1 MIHPSLIEKISL
13 DARESNRAVID
24 DLKRSYPYVGPVTV
38 TTHAATDPACNVMKL
53 IVRMSKPYWAS
64 DEQGA
69 AMWEAVSS
77 WLDGK
82 MYKVGST
89 MANFNKSR
97 AEKDQQTVTFGRLE
111 LDMKPYLFGIM
122 LAGDDTLP
130 EAEDLVGRFRELAN
144 TGVIEGEV
152 ARVEMPSS
160 ASWAAQYAVAEEA
173 ARAAAAAEAEAQAA
187 EGAGVEGADAEGVA
201 APEAQAAEDDGVE
214 GAEPV
219 AAVEAAGT
227 EGADVVDEL
236 GAEKPATE
244 EVPAAAAPKVIVP
257 NVDYGIWDVV
267 FADGSVRQL
276 DSVAGAWL

>member
-13 DARESNRAVID
+13 DAREGNRAVID

-53 IVRMSKPYWAS
+53 IVRMSKPYWTA
-64 DEQGA
+64 DEQGT

-130 EAEDLVGRFRELAN
+130 EAEDLVGRFRELVNA
-144 TGVIEGEV
+144 GVIEGVV
-152 ARVEMPSS
+152 ARGELTS
-160 ASWAAQYAVAEEA
+160 AACWAAQYAAAEEA
-173 ARAAAAAEAEAQAA
+173 APAAVAAEAEAAEGAVVAEGVEVVEPAAAA
-187 EGAGVEGADAEGVA
+187 EGMEALGVEEAAGAEGEGVA
-201 APEAQAAEDDGVE
+201 EGGEEAAAETG
-214 GAEPV
+214 EPV
-219 AAVEAAGT
+219 AGEASA
-227 EGADVVDEL
+227 
-236 GAEKPATE
+236 AEEP
-244 EVPAAAAPKVIVP
+244 AAAPKVVVP
-257 NVDYGIWDVV
+257 NVSYGIWDVV